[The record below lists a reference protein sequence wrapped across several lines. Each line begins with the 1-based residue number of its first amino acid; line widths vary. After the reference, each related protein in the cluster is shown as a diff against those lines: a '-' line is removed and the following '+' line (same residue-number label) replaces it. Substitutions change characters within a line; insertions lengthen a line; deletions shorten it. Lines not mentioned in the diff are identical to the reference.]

1 MRRIAVLLL
10 ALMAAPVYAGD
21 LWEVV
26 STSAGPD
33 GSPLSA
39 TQTKCLPKDAMDATK
54 MLDEL
59 GSCTFDQKNG
69 NASVMTFAMTCKIQ
83 GMPADMSSFNVAGD
97 AKLNGDKFDMRY
109 TITVG
114 GNQRGADFKMTGNL
128 EAHKVGQ
135 CSEH

>member
-10 ALMAAPVYAGD
+10 TLMAAPVYAGD

-26 STSAGPD
+26 STSTGPD

-39 TQTKCLPKDAMDATK
+39 TQTKCLPKDAVDATK

-59 GSCTFDQKNG
+59 GSCTVDQKNG
-69 NASVMTFAMTCKIQ
+69 NASAMTFAMTCKIQ
-83 GMPADMSSFNVAGD
+83 GMPADMGSFNVAGD
-97 AKLNGDKFDMRY
+97 AKLNGNKFDMRY